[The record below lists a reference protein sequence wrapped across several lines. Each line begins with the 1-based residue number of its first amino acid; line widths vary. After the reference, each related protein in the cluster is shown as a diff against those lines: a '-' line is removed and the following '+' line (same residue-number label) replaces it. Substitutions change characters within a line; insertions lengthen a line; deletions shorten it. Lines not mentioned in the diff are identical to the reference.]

1 MKFKKDRTYD
11 AIYLSDV
18 HYLLNKKIKNHS
30 HQELFAL
37 LYHLRR
43 RGVTFRK
50 IYLVGDIIENWF
62 FDAQKKIRKS
72 KKQKKRLDKLFDRL
86 DKISAP
92 GGKKFYVVGNHDTTS
107 FTMQLSPVLNEYL
120 LKRKW
125 RVAERF
131 RDKHT
136 VVLHGHQ
143 GQYNKLT
150 WALNILILRFLHVLA
165 LLIPRFFDLSEAF
178 YNRHLNRQDPATPAD
193 TLAYYQ
199 RLSSIARQGRR
210 ILISGH
216 THDFLCLQD
225 LRIINTGDWVAS
237 RTFVVRDKRKWLGVR
252 MLAYNEYR
260 KEFEVRLD

>member
-1 MKFKKDRTYD
+1 MKFKKNRTYE

-37 LYHLRR
+37 LFHLRR

-62 FDAQKKIRKS
+62 FDAQKKIKKS

-86 DKISAP
+86 DRISAP
-92 GGKKFYVVGNHDTTS
+92 DGKKYYVVGNHDTTS
-107 FTMQLSPVLNEYL
+107 FTMQLSPLLNDYL
-120 LKRKW
+120 AGRKW
-125 RVAERF
+125 SVAESF

-143 GQYNKLT
+143 GQYNKIT
-150 WALNILILRFLHVLA
+150 WALNILILRLLHILA
-165 LLIPRFFDLSEAF
+165 LLIPGFFRISEAF
-178 YNRHLNRQDPATPAD
+178 YDRHLNRQDPATPAD
-193 TLAYYQ
+193 KLAYYK
-199 RLSSIARQGRR
+199 RLSSISKQGRR

-216 THDFLCLQD
+216 THDFLCLPD
-225 LRIINTGDWVAS
+225 VRIINTGDWVSS
-237 RTFVVRDKRKWLGVR
+237 RTFVVRDNRKWLGVR

-260 KEFEVRLD
+260 KEFELNLR